1 MLELIAWCVFIPATV
16 WNILFWCIAF
26 NDLIKRVPIVWKRN
40 MIARAISL
48 ALWFIPG
55 VYLLGW

>member
-16 WNILFWCIAF
+16 WNILFWSIAF
-26 NDLIKRVPIVWKRN
+26 NDLITRKPTVWKRN
-40 MIARAISL
+40 TIDGVISL